1 MKVFYIDLTG
11 LDSKQELRDYL
22 TAKLPLPDYCGSALD
37 SYYDV
42 LTEFGAD
49 WDIIFYNV
57 SKIHGRMDSYVEK
70 FQKMCRDAAAGTPGL
85 RIRFYP

>member
-22 TAKLPLPDYCGSALD
+22 AAKLPLPDYCGSALD

-42 LTEFGAD
+42 LTEFG
-49 WDIIFYNV
+49 
-57 SKIHGRMDSYVEK
+57 
-70 FQKMCRDAAAGTPGL
+70 DAAAGTPGL